1 MFRRYGQQV
10 RSTGA
15 TGLPRAESDE
25 GGSRSTRQGQ
35 VRRSVERE
43 REENEGEGDQTP
55 SPASADQ
62 GGGKDTS
69 RRRPYVRRY
78 GPCVVI

>member
-62 GGGKDTS
+62 GGRTPAGDGRT
-69 RRRPYVRRY
+69 Y
-78 GPCVVI
+78 GGMVLV